1 MRGLPLTPGL
11 LGVFLGKLRGRA
23 KGCFFKLFNDVFNAG
38 ASFYQSTVR
47 RAMDWRLASLLL
59 FFALL
64 GCTYW
69 LYQRVPRAFI
79 PEDDQGYLMFIV
91 QAPQGASLTY
101 TRDVCGK
108 AEEVIARDPEIDGV
122 FTVVGFGAAG
132 SSSNQAILY
141 ANLRPFEKR
150 KGTVHSPAAAL
161 GRLRGS
167 LSAVTRVTRGPVK
180 P

>member
-1 MRGLPLTPGL
+1 
-11 LGVFLGKLRGRA
+11 
-23 KGCFFKLFNDVFNAG
+23 
-38 ASFYQSTVR
+38 
-47 RAMDWRLASLLL
+47 
-59 FFALL
+59 
-64 GCTYW
+64 
-69 LYQRVPRAFI
+69 
-79 PEDDQGYLMFIV
+79 MFIV

-150 KGTVHSPAAAL
+150 KGDVHSAAATIQ
-161 GRLRGS
+161 RLRGS
-167 LSAVTRVTRGPVK
+167 LSAVFGAVRGSFQPAALLRLGALGG
-180 P
+180 